1 MLSADSESVC
11 MAAEQVKELI
21 VIQRLLGGVYAI
33 INLGSCLFGR
43 DQSTMTRSMAAG
55 TPVHSEVAFKGSVY
69 CLKVKHA
76 WRMHAFLRMA
86 A

>member
-43 DQSTMTRSMAAG
+43 D
-55 TPVHSEVAFKGSVY
+55 
-69 CLKVKHA
+69 
-76 WRMHAFLRMA
+76 
-86 A
+86 